1 MTVAVVGAVS
11 AGLLAAIAL
20 LVALIVALG
29 AAALVLRR
37 RARQQQRLL
46 AITQDKLE
54 QLQRQFEHFVPAD
67 VVEQLTAGPG
77 SYGARRCTATMLF
90 ADLRGFTALCDRL
103 DPAVA
108 VDILNEYFRR
118 MNAAITGHHGHINEL
133 VGDGLLAL
141 FGALEHNP
149 WQARDAVL
157 AALDMRA
164 ELARYNA
171 ELRARSLPELRFGI
185 GIHSGEVVAGVMGAG
200 ALNKF
205 TVTGDPINVASRVEG
220 LTAVHKVDLLVTDQ
234 IRSTID
240 DQFILRRMP
249 AVPVKGKPEPI
260 VTYHVEGIA
269 GAAPPARP
277 VEESLAAHVSQ
288 AT

>member
-1 MTVAVVGAVS
+1 MTDPAVLWLLAGMLALVVVLGAV
-11 AGLLAAIAL
+11 
-20 LVALIVALG
+20 
-29 AAALVLRR
+29 ALVLRH
-37 RARQQQRLL
+37 RARQLQRLL
-46 AITQDKLE
+46 AVSQDKLE

-67 VVEQLTAGPG
+67 VVEQLTGGQGIYAPE
-77 SYGARRCTATMLF
+77 RRTATMLF

-141 FGALEHNP
+141 FGALENNP
-149 WQARDAVL
+149 WQGRDSVL

-164 ELARYNA
+164 ELARYNE
-171 ELRARSLPELRFGI
+171 ELRAKSLPELRFGI

-220 LTAVHKVDLLVTDQ
+220 LTSVHKVDLLITEEV
-234 IRSTID
+234 RSTLD
-240 DQFILRRMP
+240 DQFRLRRMP
-249 AVPVKGKPEPI
+249 AIQVKGKPEPI
-260 VTYHVEGIA
+260 VTYYVEGISGPGSPA
-269 GAAPPARP
+269 SPVQGAIASHADK
-277 VEESLAAHVSQ
+277 V
-288 AT
+288 T

>member
-1 MTVAVVGAVS
+1 MTDPAVLWLLAGMLALVVVLGAV
-11 AGLLAAIAL
+11 
-20 LVALIVALG
+20 
-29 AAALVLRR
+29 ALVLRH
-37 RARQQQRLL
+37 RARQLQRLL
-46 AITQDKLE
+46 AVSQDKLE

-67 VVEQLTAGPG
+67 VVEQLTGGQGIYAPE
-77 SYGARRCTATMLF
+77 RRTATMLF

-141 FGALEHNP
+141 FGALENNP
-149 WQARDAVL
+149 WQGRDSVL

-164 ELARYNA
+164 ELARYNE
-171 ELRARSLPELRFGI
+171 ELRAKSLPELRFGI

-220 LTAVHKVDLLVTDQ
+220 LTSVHKVDLLITEEV
-234 IRSTID
+234 RSTLD
-240 DQFILRRMP
+240 DQFRLRRMP
-249 AVPVKGKPEPI
+249 AIQVKGKPQPI
-260 VTYHVEGIA
+260 VTYYVEDISGPGSPTSPVQ
-269 GAAPPARP
+269 GANASHADK
-277 VEESLAAHVSQ
+277 V
-288 AT
+288 T

>member
-1 MTVAVVGAVS
+1 MSDPAVFRLQA
-11 AGLLAAIAL
+11 AMLA
-20 LVALIVALG
+20 LVVVLG
-29 AAALVLRR
+29 AGALVLRHK
-37 RARQQQRLL
+37 ARQVQRLL
-46 AITQDKLE
+46 AVSQEKLE

-67 VVEQLTAGPG
+67 VVEQLTGGPG
-77 SYGARRCTATMLF
+77 IYAPRRCAVTMLF

-141 FGALEHNP
+141 FGALENNP
-149 WQARDAVL
+149 WQGRDSVL

-164 ELARYNA
+164 ELARYNE
-171 ELRARSLPELRFGI
+171 ELRAQSLPELRFGI

-220 LTAVHKVDLLVTDQ
+220 LTSVHKVDLLITEEV
-234 IRSTID
+234 RSTLD
-240 DQFILRRMP
+240 DQFRLRRMP
-249 AVPVKGKPEPI
+249 AIQVKGKPEPI
-260 VTYHVEGIA
+260 VTYYVEDISGPGSPASPVQGAIA
-269 GAAPPARP
+269 SHADK
-277 VEESLAAHVSQ
+277 V
-288 AT
+288 T